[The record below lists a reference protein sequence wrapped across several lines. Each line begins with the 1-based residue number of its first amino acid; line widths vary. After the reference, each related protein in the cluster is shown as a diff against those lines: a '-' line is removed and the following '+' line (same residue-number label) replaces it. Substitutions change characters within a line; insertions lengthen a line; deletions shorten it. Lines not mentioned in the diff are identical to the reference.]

1 MTDTNEIITEV
12 ASLLFVIVLLFWTGV
27 FGKNLFNLSRP
38 LKKYIAIVGISVS
51 AFFLSAAIDTYS
63 KSVSKPYFIFIPPV
77 FLIVYFAI
85 QLVVV
90 FKEKD

>member
-27 FGKNLFNLSRP
+27 FGKNLFNISRQ
-38 LKKYIAIVGISVS
+38 LKRYIAIAGISVS
-51 AFFLSAAIDTYS
+51 AFFLSAAIETFN

-77 FLIVYFAI
+77 FLIVYFALR
-85 QLVVV
+85 LVAAL
-90 FKEKD
+90 KEKE